1 MTLAVSLDKEATIAI
16 RVYNSMGSQ
25 VLSTTQSGYKGVN
38 EVTLPIASL
47 PKGVY
52 YIQLQYD
59 NTILKSKVQK
69 L

>member
-1 MTLAVSLDKEATIAI
+1 
-16 RVYNSMGSQ
+16 MGSQ